1 MLMKRIFTILFILS
15 AVLSTSDAWAQFTV
29 EDDTKKQ
36 TAGEVT
42 ILNQLQNIDASTE
55 YYSAAKA
62 RLERLRLRKERNTLE
77 LTLKL
82 QGTMTSYNDAWA
94 ATKGGDNAITVLGS
108 FNMVHTYKKNTFS
121 NNTQL
126 SAKYGYNRLR
136 VDTEEGNREGV
147 WFKNIDEFWLQV
159 QPKLALNS
167 KWSYTALFK
176 FKSQFSKSY
185 LSRTQQTADD
195 VITGFLAPGN
205 MDFSLGMDFS
215 SANAKFPIKV
225 SLFPLSGNGVIAK
238 NSLVERYS
246 RNKNAVSWF
255 GVDIDKNF
263 LFTGGS
269 SIKLEFKRSWGKNSW
284 LTYDTNVYCYYG
296 WITNVGSLGKIREYR
311 DYLAALEDWEASGSP
326 EGLAPKSVARHEMLH
341 PTVDWRNSVRIRASK
356 YMETE
361 LTINM
366 YYDKAQ
372 NRDIMLKSFLSLG
385 LTYTFRNK

>member
-1 MLMKRIFTILFILS
+1 MRRIFTILFTLLAITS
-15 AVLSTSDAWAQFTV
+15 ADRAWAQFTV

-36 TAGEVT
+36 TAGEVSVQ
-42 ILNQLQNIDASTE
+42 NQLLNINASTE
-55 YYSAAKA
+55 YYSEAKA
-62 RLERLRLRKERNTLE
+62 KLERQRIRKERNTLE
-77 LTLKL
+77 MTFKL
-82 QGTMTSYNDAWA
+82 QGTMTSYNDAWT

-108 FNMVHTYKKNTFS
+108 FNMTHTYKKNEFS
-121 NNTQL
+121 NNTQIN
-126 SAKYGYNRLR
+126 AKYGYNRLR
-136 VDTEEGNREGV
+136 VDTDEGSEGV
-147 WFKNIDEFWLQV
+147 WFNNIDEFWLQV
-159 QPKLALNS
+159 QPKLALNK

-176 FKSQFSKSY
+176 FKSQFSNSY
-185 LSRTQQTADD
+185 LSRTNQTKDD

-205 MDFSLGMDFS
+205 LDFSVGMDFA

-225 SLFPLSGNGVIAK
+225 SLFPLSGNGVVA
-238 NSLVERYS
+238 NNELVERYY

-269 SIKLEFKRSWGKNSW
+269 SVKFEFKRSWGKNNW
-284 LTYDTNVYCYYG
+284 FTYDTNLYCYYG
-296 WITNVGSLGKIREYR
+296 WITNVSNLPKIRKYDEYV
-311 DYLAALEDWEASGSP
+311 DALEKWQAEGSP

-361 LTINM
+361 LTVNM